1 MTVSRASRP
10 RAPCSPV
17 IMDRRLRLAADQPE
31 GPAYCSSPPLQAA
44 FRLPRVTR
52 DVEAVTRPRVPL
64 RPAKWEEA
72 SDTGAVVEF
81 GIGRLDEVAVKVEA
95 EEVAEAPVEVK
106 EEREVRAQF
115 SALRVAPPAP
125 AAARKRAPGRP
136 KGSTSR
142 PRVEPRF
149 DRSAPPDR
157 EEARKARA
165 RIANED
171 GRRR

>member
-1 MTVSRASRP
+1 
-10 RAPCSPV
+10 
-17 IMDRRLRLAADQPE
+17 MDRRLHLAADQSE
-31 GPAYCSSPPLQAA
+31 GPAHCSSPPLQAA
-44 FRLPRVTR
+44 FRLPRVSR
-52 DVEAVTRPRVPL
+52 DVEAITRPRVPL
-64 RPAKWEEA
+64 RPYKWEEV
-72 SDTGAVVEF
+72 SETDAVVEF
-81 GIGRLDEVAVKVEA
+81 GIGRLDEVIVKEEA

-106 EEREVRAQF
+106 EEREVRAQL

-125 AAARKRAPGRP
+125 AAAAAAAHKRAPGRP

-157 EEARKARA
+157 EEARRARA